1 MIIYFNPDCS
11 KCNEALDLLKEN
23 NCEFSIRNYLTH
35 PPSLEEL
42 KELLAKLKCD
52 PIDIVRK
59 KEPLYE
65 HNYASKQWSDQEWL
79 NILSK
84 HPVLIERPIVINK
97 NKAIIGRPPTLVLK
111 VM

>member
-11 KCNEALDLLKEN
+11 KCKEALDLLKQN
-23 NCEFSIRNYLTH
+23 NCEVTIRNYLIN
-35 PPSLEEL
+35 PPTVEEL
-42 KELLAKLKCD
+42 NELLAKLKCK

-65 HNYASKQWSDQEWL
+65 QNFSSKQWSDQEWL

-84 HPVLIERPIVINK
+84 HPTLIERPIVINK
-97 NKAIIGRPPTLVLK
+97 NKAIIGRPPQLLLNIL
-111 VM
+111 